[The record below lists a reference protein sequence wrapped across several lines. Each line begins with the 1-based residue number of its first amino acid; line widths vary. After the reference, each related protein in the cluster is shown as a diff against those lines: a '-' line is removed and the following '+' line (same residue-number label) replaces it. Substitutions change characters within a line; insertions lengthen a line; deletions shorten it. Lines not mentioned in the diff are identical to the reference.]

1 MARDDALKS
10 YKAKRNF
17 KITPEPEE
25 GGEAGVEGQLQF
37 VIQKH
42 WATRLHYDL
51 RLELDGTM
59 KSWAVPRGPSFDPS
73 DKRMAVQVEDH
84 PISYNT
90 FEGQIPAKQYGAG
103 KVIVWDKGTWVPVGD
118 AAKGYREGK
127 LKFELH
133 GHKLH
138 GHWTLVRMKGKDKDE
153 AKQPPWLLIK
163 EHDAYERAAAEYSV
177 VDEMPDSVGKLPL
190 PGAKAARKPAA
201 PKAVVKSA
209 KKAATK
215 VALPAT
221 LKPQLATLV
230 DAPPADPDAWLY
242 EIKFDGY
249 RLLARI
255 DGKKVQLFTRNGHD
269 WTHKLGA
276 LAAALQKAKLPPCWL
291 DGEIVVNNDAG
302 VPDFQALQNA
312 FDKSGTDA
320 IVYFVF
326 DLPFCD
332 GEDLRAEPLEA
343 RRARLQ
349 MLLHD
354 VDSDAVRFSEVFDAP
369 GRDIV
374 LSACKL
380 GLEGVIGKRRESV
393 YRASR
398 SPDWIKLKCSQRQEF
413 VIGGWTDP
421 KGARAGLGALLLG
434 VHDERGALR
443 YAGNVGSGFSAASLA
458 ALRKQLDKIAAK
470 ASPFSAKTAVDRNA
484 HWVQPKLIAEVSF
497 SEWTKTG
504 SVRHPVFHGLR
515 ADKPPVQIVRE
526 RPADDGQPARAG
538 SKVSTTS
545 KKSEAA
551 SKPSP
556 ASVLPASFKVS
567 SPTRVIDAST
577 GATKIDVVRYYAL
590 IAPLLLPHLKRRPVS
605 LVRAPE
611 GIAGELFFQKH
622 LEKYK
627 MPGVR
632 PLDPALDPG
641 HAPLLEIA
649 SAQGLLSAAQMN
661 ALEFHTWNAYKTS
674 IGKPDRM
681 TFDLD
686 PGEGVQWSTMQ
697 EAAKLVHVLL
707 KELELAAFVKTSGGK
722 GLHVVVPLQK
732 RYDWDTVKAF
742 SQAIVQHLARTLPQV
757 FVAKSGPRNRVGK
770 IFVDYL
776 RNGFGATTAS
786 AWTLRARP
794 GLGVSVPIGWEEV
807 DHIESGAHWKLADIH
822 RRLDTGNAPWDGYA
836 AAARSPREAMA
847 ALDFTPPSSN

>member
-1 MARDDALKS
+1 MAKDDALKT

-17 KITPEPEE
+17 KITSEPEE
-25 GGEAGVEGQLQF
+25 GGEAGAEGQRQF

-59 KSWAVPRGPSFDPS
+59 KSWAVPKGPSFDPS

-84 PISYNT
+84 PISYNS

-103 KVIVWDKGTWVPVGD
+103 KVIVWDKGTWAPIGD
-118 AAKGYREGK
+118 AQKGYRDGK

-133 GHKLH
+133 GHKLR
-138 GHWTLVRMKGKDKDE
+138 GHWTLVRMKGKDRDD

-163 EHDAYERAAAEYSV
+163 EHDDFERPATEYSV
-177 VDEMPDSVGKLPL
+177 VDALPDSVGKRPM
-190 PGAKAARKPAA
+190 PGAKGARKPAA
-201 PKAVVKSA
+201 KKSA
-209 KKAATK
+209 AKPAGK

-255 DGKKVQLFTRNGHD
+255 DGSKVQLFTRNGHD
-269 WTHKLGA
+269 WTHKLGN

-291 DGEIVVNNDAG
+291 DGEIVVNNAAG

-326 DLPFCD
+326 DLPFCE
-332 GEDLRAEPLEA
+332 GQDLREAPLGA

-349 MLLHD
+349 TLLQD
-354 VDSDAVRFSEVFDAP
+354 VDSDTVRFSAVFDAP

-374 LSACKL
+374 LSACEL
-380 GLEGVIGKRRESV
+380 GLEGVIGKRKDSV

-443 YAGNVGSGFSAASLA
+443 YAGNVGSGFSAASLT
-458 ALRKQLDKIAAK
+458 ALRQQLDKIAAK
-470 ASPFSAKTAVDRNA
+470 KSPFSAKTAIDRSA
-484 HWVQPKLIAEVSF
+484 HWVAPKLIAEISF

-526 RPADDGQPARAG
+526 RPVDAG
-538 SKVSTTS
+538 SSAK
-545 KKSEAA
+545 A
-551 SKPSP
+551 SKAAPKP
-556 ASVLPASFKVS
+556 ALASVLPASFKVS
-567 SPTRVIDAST
+567 SPTRVIDATT

-590 IAPLLLPHLKRRPVS
+590 IAPLLLPHLKGRPVS

-611 GIAGELFFQKH
+611 GIGGELFFQKH
-622 LEKYK
+622 LDKYK

-649 SAQGLLSAAQMN
+649 TAQGLLSAAQMN
-661 ALEFHTWNAYKTS
+661 ALEFHTWNAVKTA

-686 PGEGVQWSTMQ
+686 PGEGVAWSTMQ
-697 EAAKLVHVLL
+697 QAAKLVHVLL

-732 RYDWDTVKAF
+732 RDDWDTVKAF

-770 IFVDYL
+770 IFADYL

-794 GLGVSVPIGWEEV
+794 GLGVSVPIAWDEV
-807 DHIESGAHWKLADIH
+807 DHIDSGAHWKLADIH
-822 RRLDTGNAPWDGYA
+822 RRLDTGNAPWDGFA
-836 AAARSPREAMA
+836 EAARSPREAMA
-847 ALDFTPPSSN
+847 ALDFTP

>member
-1 MARDDALKS
+1 MAKDDALKT

-17 KITPEPEE
+17 KITSEPEE
-25 GGEAGVEGQLQF
+25 GGEAGAEGQLQF

-59 KSWAVPRGPSFDPS
+59 KSWAVPKGPSFDPS

-84 PISYNT
+84 PISYNS

-103 KVIVWDKGTWVPVGD
+103 KVIVWDKGTWAPIGD
-118 AAKGYREGK
+118 GARGYREGK

-133 GHKLH
+133 GHKLR

-163 EHDAYERAAAEYSV
+163 EHDEFERPATEYSV
-177 VDEMPDSVGKLPL
+177 VDELPDSVGKLPM
-190 PGAKAARKPAA
+190 PGATRVRKPAA
-201 PKAVVKSA
+201 KKSVAKSA
-209 KKAATK
+209 GK

-276 LAAALQKAKLPPCWL
+276 LAVALAKAKLPPCWL
-291 DGEIVVNNDAG
+291 DGEIVVNNAAG

-332 GEDLRAEPLEA
+332 GQDLRDEPLDA
-343 RRARLQ
+343 RRAQLQ
-349 MLLHD
+349 TLLQD
-354 VDSDAVRFSEVFDAP
+354 VDGGAVRFSEVFDAP

-380 GLEGVIGKRRESV
+380 GLEGVIGKRKDSV

-458 ALRKQLDKIAAK
+458 ALREQLDKIAATK
-470 ASPFSAKTAVDRNA
+470 SPFSAKTAVDRTA
-484 HWVQPKLIAEVSF
+484 HWVEPKLIAEVSF
-497 SEWTKTG
+497 SGWTKTG

-526 RPADDGQPARAG
+526 RPADAGSSAKASKAG
-538 SKVSTTS
+538 SKPAAKSASTP
-545 KKSEAA
+545 AL
-551 SKPSP
+551 

-590 IAPLLLPHLKRRPVS
+590 IAPLLLPHLKGRPVS

-611 GIAGELFFQKH
+611 GIGGELFFQ
-622 LEKYK
+622 
-627 MPGVR
+627 
-632 PLDPALDPG
+632 
-641 HAPLLEIA
+641 
-649 SAQGLLSAAQMN
+649 
-661 ALEFHTWNAYKTS
+661 
-674 IGKPDRM
+674 
-681 TFDLD
+681 
-686 PGEGVQWSTMQ
+686 
-697 EAAKLVHVLL
+697 
-707 KELELAAFVKTSGGK
+707 
-722 GLHVVVPLQK
+722 
-732 RYDWDTVKAF
+732 
-742 SQAIVQHLARTLPQV
+742 
-757 FVAKSGPRNRVGK
+757 
-770 IFVDYL
+770 
-776 RNGFGATTAS
+776 
-786 AWTLRARP
+786 
-794 GLGVSVPIGWEEV
+794 
-807 DHIESGAHWKLADIH
+807 
-822 RRLDTGNAPWDGYA
+822 
-836 AAARSPREAMA
+836 
-847 ALDFTPPSSN
+847 